1 MADLVIP
8 VTGDKSTAMENKTSS
23 IESLIER
30 LRNYGETRLELIKL
44 KAINKSSGFVSALVS
59 YLVMVLILVC
69 CFLFINIGIALL
81 LGELLGKLYYGFF
94 IIAVL
99 YAVTGMILF
108 KLKDKW
114 IKTPVI
120 NMMLKELT
128 D

>member
-1 MADLVIP
+1 VA
-8 VTGDKSTAMENKTSS
+8 GAKSIEMENHTSS

-30 LRNYGETRLELIKL
+30 LRNYGETRFELIKL
-44 KAINKSSGFVSALVS
+44 KAINKSSGFVSALVT
-59 YLVMVLILVC
+59 YLIMVLILVC

-81 LGELLGKLYYGFF
+81 LGELLGKSYYGFF
-94 IIAVL
+94 IVAVF
-99 YAVTGMILF
+99 YGVTGMILF

>member
-1 MADLVIP
+1 
-8 VTGDKSTAMENKTSS
+8 MENQTGTV
-23 IESLIER
+23 ESLIDR

-44 KAINKSSGFVSALVS
+44 KAINKSSGFVSVLVT
-59 YLVMVLILVC
+59 YLVLVIILIC

-81 LGELLGKLYYGFF
+81 LGELLGKSYYGFF
-94 IIAVL
+94 IVAAL
-99 YAVTGMILF
+99 YGVTGVILY

-120 NMMLKELT
+120 NMMLKELS

>member
-1 MADLVIP
+1 M
-8 VTGDKSTAMENKTSS
+8 TGAKSIEMENQTGTV
-23 IESLIER
+23 ESLIDR

-44 KAINKSSGFVSALVS
+44 KAINKSSGFVSVLVT
-59 YLVMVLILVC
+59 YLVLVIILIC

-81 LGELLGKLYYGFF
+81 LGELLGKSYYGFF
-94 IIAVL
+94 IVAAL
-99 YAVTGMILF
+99 YGVTGVILY

-120 NMMLKELT
+120 NMMLKELS

>member
-1 MADLVIP
+1 
-8 VTGDKSTAMENKTSS
+8 MENQTTS
-23 IESLIER
+23 IESLIDK

-44 KAINKSSGFVSALVS
+44 KAINKSSGFVSVIVT
-59 YLVMVLILVC
+59 YLVVIIILVC

-94 IIAVL
+94 IVAAF
-99 YAVTGMILF
+99 YAVAGMILF

-120 NMMLKELT
+120 NMMLKELS

>member
-1 MADLVIP
+1 
-8 VTGDKSTAMENKTSS
+8 VTGDKSLEMENQTNS
-23 IESLIER
+23 IESLVER
-30 LRNYGETRLELIKL
+30 LRNYGETRLELVKL
-44 KAINKSSGFVSALVS
+44 KAINKSSGFVSVVVT
-59 YLVMVLILVC
+59 YLVMVIIIVC

-81 LGELLGKLYYGFF
+81 LGELLGKPYYGFF
-94 IIAVL
+94 IVAVF

>member
-1 MADLVIP
+1 M
-8 VTGDKSTAMENKTSS
+8 TGDKSLEMENQTNS
-23 IESLIER
+23 IESLVER
-30 LRNYGETRLELIKL
+30 LRNYGETRLELVKL
-44 KAINKSSGFVSALVS
+44 KAINKSSGFVSVVVT
-59 YLVMVLILVC
+59 YLVMVIILVC

-81 LGELLGKLYYGFF
+81 LGELLGKSYYGFF
-94 IIAVL
+94 IVAVF

>member
-1 MADLVIP
+1 VA
-8 VTGDKSTAMENKTSS
+8 GAKSIEMENHTSS

-30 LRNYGETRLELIKL
+30 LRNYGETRFELIKL
-44 KAINKSSGFVSALVS
+44 KAIDKSSGFVSALVA
-59 YLVMVLILVC
+59 YLVIVLILVC

-81 LGELLGKLYYGFF
+81 LGELLGKSYYGFF
-94 IIAVL
+94 IVAVF
-99 YAVTGMILF
+99 YGVTGMILF

>member
-1 MADLVIP
+1 
-8 VTGDKSTAMENKTSS
+8 VTGAKSIEMENQTGSV
-23 IESLIER
+23 ESLIDR

-44 KAINKSSGFVSALVS
+44 KAINKSSGFVSVLVT
-59 YLVMVLILVC
+59 YLVLVIIFIC

-81 LGELLGKLYYGFF
+81 LGELLGKSYYGFF
-94 IIAVL
+94 IVAVL
-99 YAVTGMILF
+99 YAVTGVILF

-120 NMMLKELT
+120 NMMLKELS